1 MTTTRAHQ
9 RLCAMLDH
17 ALGPLIL
24 TALATPGTSEVMVNS
39 NGSIWHERHGSPA
52 VCIGTQEPGQ
62 TEAVLRLVASGNHTA
77 IHAESPSL
85 AGVLP
90 CGQRFQGWLPPRATA
105 ACFCIRVPQAQV
117 LTREAWVPQC
127 CTAEVWDVLARAV
140 ASRNT
145 ILLVGAMSSGKST
158 LMNSIV
164 AMMPHATRV
173 ATFEDVRELSVMVP
187 NYLQLY
193 AADVADL
200 GAVVKEGFRTAAS
213 RCLVGEIRDGVT
225 ALQAL
230 KLWLAVGGGIATTH
244 ADSARDALTRLQ
256 YLCAEV
262 SPGDYQ
268 PLLGDVIDL
277 IVYLRK
283 EETTGQRHIAEVLKV
298 NGWNG
303 ETYELE
309 VML

>member
-1 MTTTRAHQ
+1 
-9 RLCAMLDH
+9 
-17 ALGPLIL
+17 
-24 TALATPGTSEVMVNS
+24 
-39 NGSIWHERHGSPA
+39 
-52 VCIGTQEPGQ
+52 
-62 TEAVLRLVASGNHTA
+62 
-77 IHAESPSL
+77 
-85 AGVLP
+85 
-90 CGQRFQGWLPPRATA
+90 
-105 ACFCIRVPQAQV
+105 
-117 LTREAWVPQC
+117 
-127 CTAEVWDVLARAV
+127 
-140 ASRNT
+140 
-145 ILLVGAMSSGKST
+145 
-158 LMNSIV
+158 
-164 AMMPHATRV
+164 
-173 ATFEDVRELSVMVP
+173 MVP